1 MLLNVFSLC
10 VVGFSRTYA
19 EPIVMLVL
27 GFFFDGEVV
36 MEAHP
41 ERPLATSCRDGRT
54 GTDECAA
61 LARGRREGLE
71 IRFDDLRIG

>member
-1 MLLNVFSLC
+1 
-10 VVGFSRTYA
+10 
-19 EPIVMLVL
+19 MLVL
-27 GFFFDGEVV
+27 GFFFDGKVV